1 MDWCNHETIII
12 YNPNLWNHEK
22 PPINFASTDRPKP
35 LLKSLPQ
42 QGCPPLCTWRIQ
54 KNDHFIC
61 RKGVGLVTWSCLI
74 YKSSMF
80 GMLIQIYPNQSQ
92 LTQDYSRFR
101 FWCVSNMHYQMEPQ
115 MIFHS
120 QHWSICQSQQRS
132 LFAASHFSRVDM
144 NQGPCPCR
152 SVTPP
157 ERSTKTSIVFLI
169 WDG

>member
-80 GMLIQIYPNQSQ
+80 GMLIQIYPNQSKSTRFYQ
-92 LTQDYSRFR
+92 HVQIHPISRHDMTWPLGKHSDSFR
-101 FWCVSNMHYQMEPQ
+101 CGTHKAS
-115 MIFHS
+115 S
-120 QHWSICQSQQRS
+120 QCALRVHPDKLKPFCSDQWRPG
-132 LFAASHFSRVDM
+132 FASRL
-144 NQGPCPCR
+144 N
-152 SVTPP
+152 
-157 ERSTKTSIVFLI
+157 LI
-169 WDG
+169 